1 MIPYLTVMKTTIRR
15 VIAAAAAARPPQA
28 RDFFCDRA
36 IPNVDANFA
45 PPQAGVCF
53 PGN

>member
-15 VIAAAAAARPPQA
+15 VIAAAAARPPQA

-36 IPNVDANFA
+36 IPDVDANIA
-45 PPQAGVCF
+45 PTQAGMCF